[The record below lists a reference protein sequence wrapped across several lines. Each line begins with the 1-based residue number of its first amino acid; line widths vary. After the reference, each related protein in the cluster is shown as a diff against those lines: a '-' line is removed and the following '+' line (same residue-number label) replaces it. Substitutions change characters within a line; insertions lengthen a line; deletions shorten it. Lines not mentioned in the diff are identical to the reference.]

1 MAYVDWKIR
10 TIKLS
15 TCSCDYGCPCEFNA
29 HPTRTPCQGF
39 EASEITEGHFGDVRL
54 DGLRFG
60 ATFRWPGPLH
70 EGNGIA
76 QGIIDERADEAQR
89 KAIIS
94 ILSGEEQ
101 EPTTVFNIVGS
112 TIAEEKETL
121 FLPIE
126 LKWDMSKRTGSI
138 SIPGVAEGKFEPI
151 KNPVTGKPHYAM
163 IRLYSGFEFRQAEM
177 ASATAKGTGAI
188 DFDYSERYGFLMDET
203 YGPQGIIET

>member
-1 MAYVDWKIR
+1 MAYLDWNIR

-29 HPTRTPCQGF
+29 PPTRTPCQGF
-39 EASEITEGHFGDVRL
+39 EASEIIEGHFGDVRL

-70 EGNGIA
+70 EGNGVA

-101 EPTTVFNIVGS
+101 EPTSMFNIIGS

-126 LKWDMSKRTGSI
+126 MEWDMSKRTGSI
-138 SIPGVAEGKFEPI
+138 KIPGVAEGRFEPI

-163 IRLYSGFEFRQAEM
+163 IKLYSGFEFCEAEM
-177 ASATAKGTGAI
+177 ASVNAKGTGEI
-188 DFDYSERYGFLMDET
+188 DFDYSNRYGFIMDES
-203 YGPQGIIET
+203 YGPQGIIQK

>member
-29 HPTRTPCQGF
+29 PPTRTPCQGF
-39 EASEITEGHFGDVRL
+39 EASEIVEGHFGDVRL
-54 DGLRFG
+54 NGLRFG

-70 EGNGIA
+70 EGGGMA
-76 QGIIDERADEAQR
+76 QGIVDERADEAQR

-101 EPTTVFNIVGS
+101 EPDTMFNIIGS
-112 TIAEEKETL
+112 TIAEELDTL

-126 LKWDMSKRTGSI
+126 MEWDMAERTGRI
-138 SIPGVAEGKFEPI
+138 VIPGVAEGKFGPI
-151 KNPVTGKPHYAM
+151 RNPVTGKPHYAM
-163 IRLYSGFEFRQAEM
+163 IRLYSGFEFNKAEM
-177 ASATAKGTGAI
+177 ASADARGTGGI
-188 DFDYSERYGFLMDET
+188 GFNYSNRYAFLIDET
-203 YGPQGIIET
+203 YGPQGIVEH

>member
-1 MAYVDWKIR
+1 MAHLDWKIR
-10 TIKLS
+10 TVKLS

-39 EASEITEGHFGDVRL
+39 EASEILDGHFGDVRL

-70 EGNGIA
+70 EGGGIA
-76 QGIIDERADEAQR
+76 QGIVDERADEAQR

-101 EPTTVFNIVGS
+101 EPTTVFNIIGS
-112 TIAEEKETL
+112 TISEELDTL

-126 LKWDMSKRTGSI
+126 MEWNLAKRSGRI
-138 SIPGVAEGKFEPI
+138 HIPGVAEGKFEPI
-151 KNPVTGKPHYAM
+151 RNPVTGKPHYAM
-163 IRLYSGFEFRQAEM
+163 IRLYSGFEFNEAEL
-177 ASATAKGTGAI
+177 ASADAKGAGEI
-188 DFDYSERYGFLMDET
+188 RFDYSNRYAFLMDET
-203 YGPQGIIET
+203 YGPQGILQN